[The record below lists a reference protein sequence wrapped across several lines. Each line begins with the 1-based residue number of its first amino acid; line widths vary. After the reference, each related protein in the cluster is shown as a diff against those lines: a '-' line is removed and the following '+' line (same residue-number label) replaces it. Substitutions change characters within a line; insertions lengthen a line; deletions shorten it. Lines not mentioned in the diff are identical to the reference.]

1 LEFIKISP
9 VNLVES
15 ERDFIKQLDKY
26 LENIEFDEIYLLR
39 NPSRKGIGFFETK
52 NFYPDFILWIIKG
65 DQQIITFIE
74 PHGLIMTDYD
84 DEKLS
89 LYKEIKNIEADLQK
103 KFKRNIKL
111 NSFILSKTP
120 YKDLNWGKS
129 KEELI
134 NQNILFLGDDE
145 EFLNQMF
152 QKIDI

>member
-89 LYKEIKNIEADLQK
+89 LYKEIKNMIKVYITD
-103 KFKRNIKL
+103 NIPDAHL
-111 NSFILSKTP
+111 VSNLLEGHGISNRLS
-120 YKDLNWGKS
+120 
-129 KEELI
+129 I
-134 NQNILFLGDDE
+134 MI
-145 EFLNQMF
+145 
-152 QKIDI
+152 